1 MSDSSHFK
9 NKSKQ
14 WWHIWSCS
22 RCGSHDEEEGDAIT
36 VDSSEETRSQI
47 LMAAFDE
54 IYHRG
59 FQAASLSNILKK
71 TNITKGALYHHFKN
85 KMELGYA
92 VVDEV
97 IYTTLRANW
106 IEPLLGTDDPLPVIQ
121 QILHQSGQQMT
132 EEDVRLGCPLNN
144 LAQEMTPIDDGFR
157 SRITAVYSEWQEAI
171 EGACERGK
179 LAGNLRQETDSKQL
193 GVLFVATLEGCL
205 GLAKSNQSLD
215 TLMQCGHGLI
225 EQLELLKPDSTPEK
239 KRKVNSQ
246 KNAPKPI

>member
-1 MSDSSHFK
+1 MSDSSFFG

-14 WWHIWSCS
+14 WWHIWSCDYC
-22 RCGSHDEEEGDAIT
+22 RDGDT
-36 VDSSEETRSQI
+36 VVDKRTETRGKI

-71 TNITKGALYHHFKN
+71 TDTTKGALYHHFKN

-97 IYTTLRANW
+97 IYTTLKANW
-106 IEPLLGTDDPLPVIQ
+106 IEPLAETERPIETIQ
-121 QILHQSGQQMT
+121 QILLELGQRMT

-144 LAQEMTPIDDGFR
+144 LAQEMSPIDEGFR
-157 SRITAVYSEWQEAI
+157 NRISAIYSEWQEAI
-171 EGACERGK
+171 EKAVERGK
-179 LAGNLRQETDSKQL
+179 LAGNVRQEADAKQL

-205 GLAKSNQSLD
+205 GLAKSTQSLE
-215 TLMQCGHGLI
+215 TLMNCGHGLVD
-225 EQLELLKPDSTPEK
+225 QLELLKSEI
-239 KRKVNSQ
+239 KR
-246 KNAPKPI
+246 

>member
-1 MSDSSHFK
+1 MSKPSFF
-9 NKSKQ
+9 NEKSNH
-14 WWHIWSCS
+14 WWHIWSCDYCRDGIAVLDKS
-22 RCGSHDEEEGDAIT
+22 T
-36 VDSSEETRSQI
+36 ETRGKI

-71 TNITKGALYHHFKN
+71 TDTTKGALYHHFKN

-97 IYTTLRANW
+97 IYTTLKANW
-106 IEPLLGTDDPLPVIQ
+106 IEPLTATDQPIETIQ
-121 QILHQSGQQMT
+121 LILLESGQRMT

-144 LAQEMTPIDDGFR
+144 LAQEMSPIDEGFR
-157 SRITAVYSEWQEAI
+157 SRITAVYTEWQDAI

-179 LAGNLRQETDSKQL
+179 LAGNIRQEADAKQL

-205 GLAKSNQSLD
+205 GLAKSTQSLE
-215 TLMQCGHGLI
+215 TLMCCGRGLVD
-225 EQLELLKPDSTPEK
+225 QLELLKP
-239 KRKVNSQ
+239 
-246 KNAPKPI
+246 